1 MHPSESTPP
10 TRIEDT
16 REPQGDAESAFEAL
30 LHHVMF
36 AADTASI
43 DAKMRG
49 GHTPH
54 QITTMAV
61 REALRCGLGNGLIA
75 VTPREQWPEWIAVD
89 PPYEP
94 GAPW

>member
-1 MHPSESTPP
+1 MQPP
-10 TRIEDT
+10 EQD
-16 REPQGDAESAFEAL
+16 DVFDAL

-43 DAKMRG
+43 DAKRHG

-54 QITTMAV
+54 VITTLAV
-61 REALRCGLGNGLIA
+61 REALKCALGNGLIT
-75 VTPREQWPEWIAVD
+75 VTPRDQWPEWIAVD